1 MVRVEGE
8 TERERDQVNGSKEK
22 EEEGERVR
30 GRDKTGDGVYESIER
45 WRKGGTRGIKRRKTI
60 EKDRARWR
68 NINKG

>member
-45 WRKGGTRGIKRRKTI
+45 WRKGGTRG
-60 EKDRARWR
+60 ARER
-68 NINKG
+68 